1 MADLFN
7 FVLKCAGC
15 DHKVTNHDVEDPDHY
30 AEKIGDIQDE
40 YQGQGVTDYPL
51 ISKGKGAAAFKDSF
65 MGFFT
70 SLIHTMARSNLLFN
84 HEAFM
89 ETLNAWV
96 STVTAANNRPFRHT
110 ATVASLAITSAL
122 CEIGKEI
129 AEAAAKS
136 VRQAEGEKKKGR
148 VNKARVQE
156 LEAKAKEASTEVE
169 NVNQFIS
176 SWFDTVFIH
185 RYRDVDSRIRSD
197 CVQALG
203 QWVVTFPDHFF
214 DGTFLRYLGWVL
226 SDTNKETR
234 HEVLKALYTLY
245 SDKEKLSGLRTFTER
260 FRSRIVEMATN
271 DSDPTVQADAVLLL
285 DLLREAGFLEPDD
298 IDAIGRL
305 IFDAEPRLRKAVVGF
320 FGENIKDNYDLKLE
334 ELGGDEALEEMIGQ
348 ELDEDDFDSPRKE
361 WLKFKCLA
369 EILQS
374 YDAYDELESAVV
386 QRPGTDNYILL
397 PDRLDQTRFSLASEA
412 LYDCVPEL
420 KDWEVL
426 SGYLLYD
433 HTQSTSG
440 KRKGGK
446 RNGASLNA
454 NQPFQDACKLDEKEE
469 ILLLEVLNTCVKQ
482 QLTRAIEASSDKK
495 VKKTKAQKQVAH
507 EEQEQAARHLALLI
521 PRLLNK
527 FGAVPDAASAVLR
540 LEHVLNL
547 EIFEELRQDLT
558 AYSALLDDIKKQFLT
573 HGRPQVLEEASLALL
588 HASSFEDLEEVT
600 AGKLQGLWEDTVNA
614 LHAVS
619 KGRDL
624 TSRGNLSD
632 NVMSTLSNTVLRIGN
647 LSRISDCT
655 EFLEALP
662 VVPRSKSQKAPE
674 REPGIKSIISII
686 ERGIPTADLDAET
699 DAQEDEMVLQAARI
713 ATFYFMWK
721 IRSFYELV
729 SSAGRVPFNSLES
742 VGETRDAYVESLTNV
757 LRARRGADELRLS
770 LAELMLDLFT
780 SFDGL
785 ANIKGSPRARGS
797 SQQQTEEDEEE
808 NDDVE
813 RDAHMALALE
823 VPKKTQVLLLQILG
837 ATEKALA
844 KRTKRNLEAGDEDD
858 VEMDEEPESD
868 DEDEDEAQDE
878 AKLKQAVLADKRL
891 CDFAGKLILGIWC
904 GILDGQTEGV
914 IDPAT
919 KIGVVEQRL
928 RRNAK
933 HLGPTYKSLIEQI
946 DVGKP
951 GAAPKKKRT
960 AAAGKGSGKAGVA
973 EATKATANATAKSAE
988 IILESDEEDEEED
1001 EIVDDEIEAEGDA
1014 AKAPE
1019 EEDMEAED
1027 GAAKEGTVDEVES
1040 VLGD

>member
-40 YQGQGVTDYPL
+40 YQGQGVTEYPL
-51 ISKGKGAAAFKDSF
+51 ISKAKGAAAFKASF
-65 MGFFT
+65 MGFFQ
-70 SLIHTMARSNLLFN
+70 SLILTMARSNLLFS

-122 CEIGKEI
+122 CEIGREI
-129 AEAAAKS
+129 AEASAKS

-156 LEAKAKEASTEVE
+156 LEAKAKEASAEVE
-169 NVNQFIS
+169 NANQFIS

-185 RYRDVDSRIRSD
+185 RYRDVDARIRSD
-197 CVQALG
+197 CVKALG
-203 QWVVTFPDHFF
+203 EWVVTFPDHFF

-234 HEVLKALYTLY
+234 HEVLKALHTLY
-245 SDKEKLSGLRTFTER
+245 SDKDKLSGLRTFTER

-271 DSDPTVQADAVLLL
+271 DSDPSVQADAVLLL

-320 FGENIKDNYDLKLE
+320 FSENINDNFDLKLE
-334 ELGGDEALEEMIGQ
+334 DLGGDEALEEMLGQ
-348 ELDEDDFDSPRKE
+348 DLDEDDFDSPRKE

-386 QRPGTDNYILL
+386 QRPGTNNYILL
-397 PDRLDQTRFSLASEA
+397 PERLDQTRFSLASEA

-426 SGYLLYD
+426 SGYLLHD
-433 HTQSTSG
+433 HTQSTGG
-440 KRKGGK
+440 KRK
-446 RNGASLNA
+446 RASVNA

-482 QLTRAIEASSDKK
+482 RLTRAVEASSDKK
-495 VKKTKAQKQVAH
+495 VKKTKAQKQIAD

-527 FGAVPDAASAVLR
+527 FGAVPEAASAVLR

-614 LHAVS
+614 LHALS
-619 KGRDL
+619 KDRDL

-632 NVMSTLSNTVLRIGN
+632 NVMTALSNTILRIGN

-655 EFLEALP
+655 EFLEAQP
-662 VVPRSKSQKAPE
+662 VVPRTKSKKVAE
-674 REPGIKSIISII
+674 REPAIKSIISII
-686 ERGIPTADLDAET
+686 ERGIPAADLDAET
-699 DAQEDEMVLQAARI
+699 DAQEDELVLQAARI

-729 SSAGRVPFNSLES
+729 SSAGRVPFSTLEA
-742 VGETRDAYVESLTNV
+742 VGETRDAYVDTLTNV

-785 ANIKGSPRARGS
+785 ANIKGTPRARGS
-797 SQQQTEEDEEE
+797 SEQQAEEEDD
-808 NDDVE
+808 DDVE

-823 VPKKTQVLLLQILG
+823 VPKNTQILLLQILG
-837 ATEKALA
+837 ATEKSLA
-844 KRTKRNLEAGDEDD
+844 KRTKRNLEAGDEDEAD
-858 VEMDEEPESD
+858 MDEEPESD
-868 DEDEDEAQDE
+868 DEEEEEAQDE

-904 GILDGQTEGV
+904 GILDGQAEGV
-914 IDPAT
+914 VDPAT
-919 KIGVVEQRL
+919 KVGIVEQRL

-951 GAAPKKKRT
+951 GGGPKKKR
-960 AAAGKGSGKAGVA
+960 AATTKGNGKASAA
-973 EATKATANATAKSAE
+973 EAAKSKTNPASKSAE
-988 IILESDEEDEEED
+988 IIVESDEEDEEGE
-1001 EIVDDEIEAEGDA
+1001 EIHDDEGIAGEDREEDAARASEEENAEG
-1014 AKAPE
+1014 E
-1019 EEDMEAED
+1019 GE
-1027 GAAKEGTVDEVES
+1027 GAAGDEAES